1 MDYGWITTKGCIKR
15 SFGLHAPELEE
26 TVLREMRE
34 HIEKLRISKKYNDE
48 HDPEIELLENE
59 IIRIEDDI
67 RSLTDKLIGADN
79 VVFDYIQ
86 KRIKEL
92 HTQKNELERQKH
104 TKLRKRKSVSIK
116 PLSEPLKRWDSLS
129 VQEQHELAAA
139 MIDVIYLNHEND
151 NIEIHFSI

>member
-1 MDYGWITTKGCIKR
+1 MVGPAVVGITNKAVVR
-15 SFGLHAPELEE
+15 DWFNNPVE
-26 TVLREMRE
+26 TQGVGSGVIFREDGYIVTNN
-34 HIEKLRISKKYNDE
+34 HVVSGAK
-48 HDPEIELLENE
+48 E
-59 IIRIEDDI
+59 IIVSLSDG
-67 RSLTDKLIGADN
+67 RSLKGKLIGADD

-104 TKLRKRKSVSIK
+104 TKARKRKSVSIK

>member
-1 MDYGWITTKGCIKR
+1 MNRDYCHHILTIDLVSLAYNETPIK
-15 SFGLHAPELEE
+15 
-26 TVLREMRE
+26 
-34 HIEKLRISKKYNDE
+34 
-48 HDPEIELLENE
+48 EIELLENE

-67 RSLTDKLIGADN
+67 RSLTDKLIGADD

-139 MIDVIYLNHEND
+139 MLDVIYLNHEN
-151 NIEIHFSI
+151 NNVEIHFSI